1 MHNGCQTPEP
11 ETPETKPSRS
21 LGVAGSIAKI
31 FVSSPLAP
39 LLLIVLLAAGI
50 LGLISTPRAS
60 NPQISVPMIDIFV
73 GYPGHSPAE
82 VSRMVSD
89 PLERMMSELPGVRH
103 VYSVSNRGE
112 SMVTVRFQVGRRM
125 GPSLVEVYNK
135 LAANMNRIPPGAS
148 HPLVRAKGINSV
160 PFMTFTLWSREVGP
174 ATLNEIAR
182 TALQHL
188 KQVPQTGESFIVH
201 GPQETLTVD
210 IHPGRLAAYGITPQQ
225 VAQTI
230 KASNAQTET
239 GRTDVQNMQ
248 MRVVTGQFLRTPAEV
263 RNLVVGVY
271 EGEPVYLFQ
280 VAQVRLGP
288 SDPHSLVTY
297 YQKASKNQ
305 PEVDGAPAVTIALA
319 KIAGS
324 NGVTVARALIQKM
337 HSLEGTVIPGNVHVS
352 ITRDN
357 GKKANAK
364 VDSLLFKLFVVT
376 AAVTLLM
383 LLALGWRAAAVVVIT
398 IPLILLITV
407 FSAWLLGITINRV
420 SLFGLI
426 FSIGILVDDSIVI
439 VENVYR
445 RWLQEGTTST
455 ETLIDAVREVGNPT
469 ILATFTVIAALL
481 PMGFV
486 GGMMGPYMAPIP
498 VLGSIA
504 MLFSLFT
511 AFALVPWLMLR
522 FKPSLKSLERMH
534 KSEHRQATWLRKFF
548 RNTLIPLI
556 RRKFYGRL
564 FLGGIVVAFFA
575 SLALFLVE
583 WVPFTMLP
591 HGNSSAFNVVIN
603 LPAGTAM
610 PVTANVTAEVVQ
622 SLQGMKD
629 VQALQSYVGTPEPYD
644 FNGMVRHYYL
654 RNQPWQ
660 AMIHVQLL
668 DKGERSASSS
678 ELAVVAR
685 RLITPIAAQHQA
697 HIVVVQSPP
706 GPPVLAPVVAE
717 VYGPS
722 AAIREAVTRQ
732 VTAEFARAK
741 NLTEVDS
748 TLEAPH
754 DYWHFHLNVI
764 KAGMAGVRPSALNET
779 LAMTLGGY
787 KLGNFTPYGQNL
799 AVPAVLQAPLA
810 LRSNVYSLAALPIP
824 SVSYGAVP
832 LYTLGHFNRERAE
845 QPIYQQDLKPVE
857 YVTAGCKGRL
867 DAPLYG
873 MLEVEDA
880 LSGYLTPDGH
890 PLGIDW
896 ISVPSGNHATIKW
909 GGAWTV
915 TYKTFRDMGIA
926 FAVAIVLIYMLVV
939 WEFGNF
945 VIPAIIMVPIPL
957 TLIGILPGHWLFG
970 ASFTATSMIGFIALA
985 GIIVRN
991 SILLVDYSQQR
1002 VAEGMP
1008 VMDALIEACATRTR
1022 PIVITALA
1030 LMLGSAEIITSP
1042 IFRGMGISLLFGV
1055 MISTILTLLVIP
1067 LGCVSGRAA
1076 FCPAGMD
1083 LGDKQPNNP
1092 PPFPFAPASMQ
1103 VSLSPRDS
1111 LARSDIQSAALV
1123 QDTPPKDAGPLTM
1136 TLEMIGQDIR
1146 AFFQAITK
1154 ILLALLGQL
1163 WAWLMKRPAAHNK
1176 PEAPGP
1182 QSPSGPIS
1190 PPQGPDGS
1198 SQGPANPHASTS
1210 ESASGSAN
1218 SPVSRQSNPAATT
1231 TAETP
1236 VQPSPRAKARGIH
1249 LRSSGSKPKKED

>member
-1 MHNGCQTPEP
+1 MHNGCQTPPP
-11 ETPETKPSRS
+11 ESPETKPAKH
-21 LGVAGSIAKI
+21 LGLAGSIARI

-39 LLLIVLLAAGI
+39 LLLIVLLAAGF

-103 VYSVSNRGE
+103 VYSVSQRGE

-160 PFMTFTLWSREVGP
+160 PFMTFTLWSRAVGP

-182 TALQHL
+182 TVLQHL

-201 GPQETLTVD
+201 GPQEALTVD

-230 KASNAQTET
+230 QASNAQTET
-239 GRTDVQNMQ
+239 GNTDVQNMQ
-248 MRVVTGQFLRTPAEV
+248 MRIVTGQFLRTPAEV

-271 EGEPVYLFQ
+271 DGEPVYLFQ
-280 VAQVRLGP
+280 VAEVRLGP

-297 YQKASKNQ
+297 YQKAQNHQ
-305 PEVDGAPAVTIALA
+305 PAVNGAPAVTIALA

-324 NGVTVARALIQKM
+324 NGVTVAQALIHKM
-337 HSLEGTVIPGNVHVS
+337 HSLEGTVIPSNVHVR

-357 GKKANAK
+357 GKKANNK
-364 VDSLLFKLFVVT
+364 VDSLLFKLFVAT
-376 AAVTLLM
+376 AAVCLLI

-445 RWLQEGTTST
+445 RWLLEGSTST

-498 VLGSIA
+498 VLGSVA

-511 AFALVPWLMLR
+511 AFALAPWLILR
-522 FKPSLKSLERMH
+522 FKPNLKTLERMH
-534 KSEHRQATWLRKFF
+534 KAEARQAAWLRRFF

-556 RRKFYGRL
+556 RQKFYGRL

-575 SLALFLVE
+575 SLLLFLVE

-603 LPAGTAM
+603 MPAGTAM
-610 PVTANVTAEVVQ
+610 PVTANVTTEVVQ
-622 SLQGMKD
+622 RLQSMHD
-629 VQALQSYVGTPEPYD
+629 VVALQSYVGTPEPYD

-654 RNQPWQ
+654 RDKPWQ
-660 AMIHVQLL
+660 AMIHVQLR
-668 DKGERSASSS
+668 DKDARSASSS
-678 ELAVVAR
+678 ALAVTAR
-685 RLITPIAAQHQA
+685 HLIAPIARHHQA
-697 HIVVVQSPP
+697 HIQVVQSPP

-717 VYGPS
+717 IYGPS
-722 AAIREAVTRQ
+722 AAIRDRVTQQ
-732 VTAEFARAK
+732 VTQVFEQAK
-741 NLTEVDS
+741 NLTEVDN

-754 DYWHFHLNVI
+754 DYWHFHLNAI
-764 KAGMAGVRPSALNET
+764 KAGMDGVRPNVLNQT

-787 KLGNFTPYGQNL
+787 ALGNFTPYGQNL
-799 AVPAVLQAPLA
+799 SVPAVLQAPLA
-810 LRSNVYSLAALPIP
+810 LRSNIYSLAALPVP
-824 SVSYGAVP
+824 SAIYGAVP
-832 LYTLGHFNRERAE
+832 LYALGHFDRRPAE
-845 QPIYQQDLKPVE
+845 QAIYQQDLKPVE
-857 YVTAGCKGRL
+857 YVTAGSSGRL

-873 MLEVEDA
+873 MLEVQSA
-880 LSGYLTPDGH
+880 LSGYLAPGGH

-896 ISVPSGNHATIKW
+896 ISIPTGNQAALKW

-926 FAVAIVLIYMLVV
+926 FAVAIILIYMLVV

-945 VIPAIIMVPIPL
+945 IIPAIIMVPIPL

-1002 VAEGMP
+1002 VA
-1008 VMDALIEACATRTR
+1008 
-1022 PIVITALA
+1022 
-1030 LMLGSAEIITSP
+1030 
-1042 IFRGMGISLLFGV
+1042 
-1055 MISTILTLLVIP
+1055 
-1067 LGCVSGRAA
+1067 
-1076 FCPAGMD
+1076 
-1083 LGDKQPNNP
+1083 
-1092 PPFPFAPASMQ
+1092 
-1103 VSLSPRDS
+1103 
-1111 LARSDIQSAALV
+1111 
-1123 QDTPPKDAGPLTM
+1123 
-1136 TLEMIGQDIR
+1136 
-1146 AFFQAITK
+1146 
-1154 ILLALLGQL
+1154 
-1163 WAWLMKRPAAHNK
+1163 
-1176 PEAPGP
+1176 
-1182 QSPSGPIS
+1182 
-1190 PPQGPDGS
+1190 
-1198 SQGPANPHASTS
+1198 
-1210 ESASGSAN
+1210 
-1218 SPVSRQSNPAATT
+1218 
-1231 TAETP
+1231 
-1236 VQPSPRAKARGIH
+1236 
-1249 LRSSGSKPKKED
+1249 

>member
-1 MHNGCQTPEP
+1 
-11 ETPETKPSRS
+11 
-21 LGVAGSIAKI
+21 
-31 FVSSPLAP
+31 
-39 LLLIVLLAAGI
+39 
-50 LGLISTPRAS
+50 
-60 NPQISVPMIDIFV
+60 
-73 GYPGHSPAE
+73 
-82 VSRMVSD
+82 
-89 PLERMMSELPGVRH
+89 
-103 VYSVSNRGE
+103 
-112 SMVTVRFQVGRRM
+112 
-125 GPSLVEVYNK
+125 
-135 LAANMNRIPPGAS
+135 
-148 HPLVRAKGINSV
+148 
-160 PFMTFTLWSREVGP
+160 
-174 ATLNEIAR
+174 
-182 TALQHL
+182 
-188 KQVPQTGESFIVH
+188 
-201 GPQETLTVD
+201 
-210 IHPGRLAAYGITPQQ
+210 
-225 VAQTI
+225 
-230 KASNAQTET
+230 
-239 GRTDVQNMQ
+239 
-248 MRVVTGQFLRTPAEV
+248 
-263 RNLVVGVY
+263 
-271 EGEPVYLFQ
+271 
-280 VAQVRLGP
+280 
-288 SDPHSLVTY
+288 
-297 YQKASKNQ
+297 
-305 PEVDGAPAVTIALA
+305 
-319 KIAGS
+319 
-324 NGVTVARALIQKM
+324 
-337 HSLEGTVIPGNVHVS
+337 
-352 ITRDN
+352 
-357 GKKANAK
+357 
-364 VDSLLFKLFVVT
+364 
-376 AAVTLLM
+376 
-383 LLALGWRAAAVVVIT
+383 
-398 IPLILLITV
+398 
-407 FSAWLLGITINRV
+407 
-420 SLFGLI
+420 
-426 FSIGILVDDSIVI
+426 
-439 VENVYR
+439 
-445 RWLQEGTTST
+445 
-455 ETLIDAVREVGNPT
+455 
-469 ILATFTVIAALL
+469 
-481 PMGFV
+481 
-486 GGMMGPYMAPIP
+486 
-498 VLGSIA
+498 
-504 MLFSLFT
+504 
-511 AFALVPWLMLR
+511 
-522 FKPSLKSLERMH
+522 
-534 KSEHRQATWLRKFF
+534 
-548 RNTLIPLI
+548 
-556 RRKFYGRL
+556 
-564 FLGGIVVAFFA
+564 
-575 SLALFLVE
+575 
-583 WVPFTMLP
+583 
-591 HGNSSAFNVVIN
+591 
-603 LPAGTAM
+603 AM

-629 VQALQSYVGTPEPYD
+629 VRALQSYVGTPEPYD

-668 DKGERSASSS
+668 DKAERSASSS

-722 AAIREAVTRQ
+722 AAIRDAVTRQ

-741 NLTEVDS
+741 NLTEVDN

-754 DYWHFHLNVI
+754 DYWHFHLNAI

-810 LRSNVYSLAALPIP
+810 LRSNVYSLAALPVP

-832 LYTLGHFNRERAE
+832 LYTLGHFDRERAE

-857 YVTAGCKGRL
+857 YVTAGSRGRL

-896 ISVPSGNHATIKW
+896 ISIPTGNHATIKW

-1083 LGDKQPNNP
+1083 LGDTQPNNP

-1123 QDTPPKDAGPLTM
+1123 QDTPPKDASPLTM

-1146 AFFQAITK
+1146 AFFRAITK

-1182 QSPSGPIS
+1182 QSPSGPVS

-1198 SQGPANPHASTS
+1198 SQGPVNPHASTS
-1210 ESASGSAN
+1210 ESTSESAK
-1218 SPVSRQSNPAATT
+1218 SPVSGQSNPVATKAAET
-1231 TAETP
+1231 TAS
-1236 VQPSPRAKARGIH
+1236 PSPRAKARGIH